1 MNAKQFL
8 AEFGHIA
15 NAPGGIARLRELV
28 YQFAI
33 TGRLTLQREEDGSA
47 DDVLTNVASIRQRL
61 IAEKKFKRSPKL
73 ESALL
78 TPPTIDLP
86 LSWRWSRLLDLG
98 EINPRNQVEDDSESV
113 VMATFVPMAAVSEL
127 HSEPIA
133 GEIRP
138 WADISKGYTHF
149 ANGDVLLAKITPCFE
164 NGKSAVVQGLEHNI
178 GAGSTEF
185 HVFRP
190 ISKDVNPA
198 YVYLFVRS
206 LLFRVKGEAS
216 MTGTA
221 GQKRLPTEYFALC
234 AMPLPPSEEQSRIVA
249 KADELM
255 ALCDQLEAQQQ
266 KRRTLQNQL
275 RQATLQAVAVSQSPL
290 ELKESWQRLE
300 SNFGQLFSSPEDVVA
315 FKGLILDLAV
325 SGNLSD
331 IEYRHH
337 STGAKL
343 LEAIAEKRIAWSN
356 EAEDQDKKE
365 AQTMLR
371 KLRTQKV
378 NFPETGLPEHW
389 SWATFLQV
397 SQAVVDCHNK
407 TAPYVAKGIHLV
419 RTTDIRNGEMN
430 LTNTKKITEETF
442 DYWAK
447 RMVPKAGDIFFTREA
462 PMGEAAIVPDG
473 EKVCLGQRTM
483 LLRLFPELFNNRFL
497 LYVIRS
503 PSFQTRMAEAAIGMI
518 VKHLRVGGVEDLVVP
533 VPPKQEQDSIVNIID
548 ALFAVCDRFEKLL
561 SKKQRVAKNLVSS
574 SVASITGTAIEQ
586 EEEPM
591 KAPKTELI
599 APVRLGTQPAVKDL
613 APLATILARNSGE
626 MNAGDLWRGFG
637 FEKTIDEFYAQLKT
651 EIAHGWILEPAI
663 LTVKDDLDVKTT
675 CSQDGAKL
683 IQIIEDLGGA
693 VYENNLFKK
702 FDQNKVTFEE
712 QLQLELKSGWI
723 IKRSVAE
730 AKVVQK
736 D

>member
-1 MNAKQFL
+1 MDAKQFL

-47 DDVLTNVASIRQRL
+47 DDVITNVARIRQRL

-98 EINPRNQVEDDSESV
+98 EINPRNQVEEDTELV

-127 HSEPIA
+127 HSVPIA

-138 WADISKGYTHF
+138 WAEISKGYTHF

-249 KADELM
+249 KVDELM

-275 RQATLQAVAVSQSPL
+275 RQATLQAVAANQSPQ
-290 ELKESWQRLE
+290 ELKESWQRLQ
-300 SNFGQLFSSPEDVVA
+300 SNFGQLFSAPEDVA
-315 FKGLILDLAV
+315 ALRTLILNLGMMGLIVEQQKTDTPVENLIAAIDSERQALISSKKLKPNVPLVMPQEDDLPYKLPKGWKWLRV
-325 SGNLSD
+325 MDLVDVG
-331 IEYRHH
+331 
-337 STGAKL
+337 TGATPAKTENSYYGGNTPWYTSSATNQKFARL
-343 LEAIAEKRIAWSN
+343 PETFITEKALKETNCKIFPSGSLIVAMYGQGKTRGQISEITVPGATNQAIAALVFFESS
-356 EAEDQDKKE
+356 
-365 AQTMLR
+365 
-371 KLRTQKV
+371 LRTKRFIKYFFEKIYDEIRQQAEGGPQPNLNVRKIK
-378 NFPETGLPEHW
+378 ETL
-389 SWATFLQV
+389 
-397 SQAVVDCHNK
+397 
-407 TAPYVAKGIHLV
+407 I
-419 RTTDIRNGEMN
+419 
-430 LTNTKKITEETF
+430 
-442 DYWAK
+442 
-447 RMVPKAGDIFFTREA
+447 
-462 PMGEAAIVPDG
+462 
-473 EKVCLGQRTM
+473 
-483 LLRLFPELFNNRFL
+483 
-497 LYVIRS
+497 
-503 PSFQTRMAEAAIGMI
+503 
-518 VKHLRVGGVEDLVVP
+518 P
-533 VPPKQEQDSIVNIID
+533 VPPIEEQERIVNRLNELMITCEQLED
-548 ALFAVCDRFEKLL
+548 SL
-561 SKKQRVAKNLVSS
+561 KKANKYSERLATA
-574 SVASITGTAIEQ
+574 SVASLTGIAIEQ

-591 KAPKTELI
+591 KAPQTELV
-599 APVRLGTQPAVKDL
+599 APVRLGTPPDVKTQ
-613 APLATILARNSGE
+613 APLATILARHNGE
-626 MNAGDLWRGFG
+626 MSAKDLWQRFG
-637 FEKTIDEFYAQLKT
+637 GNIDVFYAQLKT
-651 EIAHGWILEPAI
+651 EVAHGWILEPKPAEM
-663 LTVKDDLDVKTT
+663 LEKLD
-675 CSQDGAKL
+675 S
-683 IQIIEDLGGA
+683 
-693 VYENNLFKK
+693 
-702 FDQNKVTFEE
+702 
-712 QLQLELKSGWI
+712 
-723 IKRSVAE
+723 
-730 AKVVQK
+730 
-736 D
+736 